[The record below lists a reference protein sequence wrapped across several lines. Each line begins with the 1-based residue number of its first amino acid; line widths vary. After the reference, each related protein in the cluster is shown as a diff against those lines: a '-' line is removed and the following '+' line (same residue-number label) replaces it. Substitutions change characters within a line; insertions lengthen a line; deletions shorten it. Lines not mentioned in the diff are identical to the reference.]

1 MRSPAPWAGAEPAGS
16 RGNADARP
24 APQGQQGQQGQRG
37 QAGAGDS
44 QQRLQ
49 FLEGLPS
56 DFSGRVKALNN
67 YEFFDPAA
75 QQAFDELLNM
85 LKQQAMGNMF
95 REMAQ
100 RMANMTPEEMQ
111 RSGDAMT

>member
-1 MRSPAPWAGAEPAGS
+1 
-16 RGNADARP
+16 
-24 APQGQQGQQGQRG
+24 
-37 QAGAGDS
+37 
-44 QQRLQ
+44 
-49 FLEGLPS
+49 LPS

>member
-1 MRSPAPWAGAEPAGS
+1 MGQQSKAGS
-16 RGNADARP
+16 RGNTGSKASEGNRDSK
-24 APQGQQGQQGQRG
+24 GQRG
-37 QAGAGDS
+37 QAGAGDR
-44 QQRLQ
+44 QQRMQ
-49 FLEGLPS
+49 FLEGLPP
-56 DFSGRVKALNN
+56 DFASRIKALNN

-100 RMANMTPEEMQ
+100 RMANMTPRRDAAPQ
-111 RSGDAMT
+111 RDAGGS